1 MVATRIDASS
11 LFPPPRSV
19 RAPAPDQLG
28 PPVGVTSLS
37 TELGRTV
44 GIDEVQRAVLD
55 ALDGATS
62 GRM

>member
-1 MVATRIDASS
+1 
-11 LFPPPRSV
+11 
-19 RAPAPDQLG
+19 
-28 PPVGVTSLS
+28 VGVTSLS